1 MYFICIY
8 AQRFENGPNIPKSK
22 LFKISLYCLFFH
34 IKGVIHG
41 DVQRMKSKLKCKH
54 NTNYLKD
61 WSLDDWKLIYI
72 RLSKQAI

>member
-1 MYFICIY
+1 MLFI
-8 AQRFENGPNIPKSK
+8 
-22 LFKISLYCLFFH
+22 FFY
-34 IKGVIHG
+34 IKEVNHG

-54 NTNYLKD
+54 YTNYLKD